1 MGIHRINPLVISM
14 THSEN
19 PRSDGEKKNIGFLSF
34 FLLPG
39 DVTIEFMFETNA
51 WGSFVEQTV
60 QRSRCPLVIEA
71 AMENCPSIDELPFK
85 QREFPK
91 IS

>member
-1 MGIHRINPLVISM
+1 M

-19 PRSDGEKKNIGFLSF
+19 PRSDGEKKKTLEFLTCF

-39 DVTIEFMFETNA
+39 DVTIEFIFETNA
-51 WGSFVEQTV
+51 WDLFVEQTV

-85 QREFPK
+85 QCEFPK
-91 IS
+91 IP